1 MLNLSWRVFGAVDG
15 RVRMSPPQAG
25 DEGGAKDEDSGVC
38 PPAYL
43 VRRVPTQGLECGHDA
58 RAVESPCPHECHLV
72 TVNT

>member
-25 DEGGAKDEDSGVC
+25 DEGGAKDGDSGVC
-38 PPAYL
+38 SPAYL
-43 VRRVPTQGLECGHDA
+43 VRRVPTKGLECGHDP
-58 RAVESPCPHECHLV
+58 RAVESPCSHEFHLV